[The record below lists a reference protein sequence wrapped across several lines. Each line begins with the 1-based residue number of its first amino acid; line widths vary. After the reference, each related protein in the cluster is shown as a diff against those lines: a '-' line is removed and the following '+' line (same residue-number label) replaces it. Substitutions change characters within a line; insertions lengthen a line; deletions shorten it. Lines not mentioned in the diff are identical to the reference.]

1 MHFSE
6 LGGKSM
12 KKLRVFILGIASI
25 LSLFFYFTTSA
36 QAQTD
41 DSLQEVLDSGA
52 LTIGTSADNPPKE
65 YIRMNGGQ
73 EEIVGFDIDVAQ
85 RIAEELDVDL
95 EITNMKFDGLI
106 PSVQEGEFDMAL
118 AGFNPTP
125 EREEVVSFSDS
136 YHDLPF
142 VILTT
147 RDKEDSYTSIESLAG
162 QEVAAQKGS
171 TQETILN
178 DYIEEARP
186 VALGKLPEVIS
197 EINAGTA
204 DAGIVGYLSARN
216 YLDNYPNLTVADI
229 DIEVSEEETA
239 QTIAF
244 PKESQALIAEVN
256 QIIAEMQEN
265 GEMDELLEKNIEE
278 TQAGDTDSQNTLE
291 VYGPLFLRGTATT
304 IGVAFVC
311 VIVGTLLGV
320 FVAMLRLSSNKFIN
334 TIAFFYIQVLRGTP
348 ALLQVFIFYFG
359 LSSILTIPA
368 IHVWDINLA
377 RLIPGCIALAINSSA
392 YVAEIIRSGINAVD
406 SGQMEA
412 GYSLGLNRRITMKEI
427 ILPQATRNILPA
439 LGNEFVSMIKETS
452 LLSVI
457 AVSELMFVADT
468 VKAATYR
475 TMESLFI
482 AAIIYFMITWLVSW
496 LVSLLE
502 KRLEKSAKV

>member
-1 MHFSE
+1 
-6 LGGKSM
+6 M
-12 KKLRVFILGIASI
+12 KKKNKFLIGVTLLLSSIFFI
-25 LSLFFYFTTSA
+25 FTAAA
-36 QAQTD
+36 QAQED
-41 DSLQEVLDSGA
+41 DSLQNVLDSGT
-52 LTIGTSADNPPKE
+52 LTVGTSADNPPKE
-65 YIRMNGGQ
+65 YIRMNNGE
-73 EEIVGFDIDVAQ
+73 EEIVGFDIDIAK
-85 RIAEELDVDL
+85 RIAEELDVEL

-106 PSVQEGEFDMAL
+106 PSVQADEFDMAL

-125 EREEVVSFSDS
+125 ERKEVISFSDS

-147 RDKEDSYTSIESLAG
+147 KDKEEAFTSLESLAG
-162 QEVAAQKGS
+162 KEVAAQKGS

-178 DYIEEARP
+178 EYIGHARP
-186 VALGKLPEVIS
+186 VALGKLPEVVA
-197 EINAGTA
+197 EVNAGTV
-204 DAGIVGYLSARN
+204 DAGVVGYLSARN
-216 YLDNYPNLTVADI
+216 YLDTYPNLVATDI
-229 DIEVSEEETA
+229 DIEVPEEETA

-244 PKESQALIAEVN
+244 PKESQALITEVN
-256 QIIAEMQEN
+256 QIISEMKET
-265 GEMDELLEKNIEE
+265 GEIDELLDKNIEE
-278 TQAGDTDSQNTLE
+278 AQAGDIDSRNTLQI
-291 VYGPLFLRGTATT
+291 YGPLFLKGAATT
-304 IGVAFVC
+304 IGVALVC
-311 VIVGTLLGV
+311 VVVGTLLGILI
-320 FVAMLRLSSNKFIN
+320 ALLRLSSNKVIN

-359 LSSILTIPA
+359 LSSIMTIPA
-368 IHVWDINLA
+368 IHIWDINIA

-406 SGQMEA
+406 SGQTEA
-412 GYSLGLNRRITMKEI
+412 GYSLGLNRRITMQEI
-427 ILPQATRNILPA
+427 VLPQAIRNILPA

-482 AAIIYFMITWLVSW
+482 AAVIYFMITWFVSW

-502 KRLEKSAKV
+502 KRLEKSAKA

>member
-1 MHFSE
+1 
-6 LGGKSM
+6 M
-12 KKLRVFILGIASI
+12 KKKKRVIIGTCLLLLSI
-25 LSLFFYFTTSA
+25 LFSFTTLV
-36 QAQTD
+36 QAQED
-41 DSLQEVLDSGA
+41 DSLQKVLDSGT
-52 LTIGTSADNPPKE
+52 LTVGTSADNPPKE
-65 YIRMNGGQ
+65 YIRMNNGQ
-73 EEIVGFDIDVAQ
+73 EEIVGFDIDIAE
-85 RIAEELDVDL
+85 RIAEELGVDL

-125 EREEVVSFSDS
+125 EREKVVSFSDS

-147 RDKEDSYTSIESLAG
+147 KDKEDTFTSIDSLADK
-162 QEVAAQKGS
+162 EVAAQKGS

-178 DYIEEARP
+178 DYIGHARP
-186 VALGKLPEVIS
+186 VALGKLPEVIA
-197 EINAGTA
+197 EINAGTV
-204 DAGIVGYLSARN
+204 DAGVVGYLSARN
-216 YLDNYPNLTVADI
+216 YLDTYPNLVVAGI
-229 DIEVSEEETA
+229 DIEVPEEETA

-244 PKESQALIAEVN
+244 PKESQALITKVN

-265 GEMDELLEKNIEE
+265 GEIEDLLEKNIKEAK
-278 TQAGDTDSQNTLE
+278 AGDIDSRNTLE
-291 VYGPLFLRGTATT
+291 IYGPLFLKGAATT

-311 VIVGTLLGV
+311 VIVGTLLGI
-320 FVAMLRLSSNKFIN
+320 FVAMLRLSPNKIIN

-359 LSSILTIPA
+359 LSAILTIPA

-406 SGQMEA
+406 KGQTEA
-412 GYSLGLNRRITMKEI
+412 GYSLGLNRRTTMKEI
-427 ILPQATRNILPA
+427 ILPQAIRNILPA

-468 VKAATYR
+468 VKAATYK

-482 AAIIYFMITWLVSW
+482 AAVIYFMITWFVSW

-502 KRLEKSAKV
+502 KRLERSAKV

>member
-1 MHFSE
+1 MKNKLL
-6 LGGKSM
+6 LGVTLLLSSIF
-12 KKLRVFILGIASI
+12 FI
-25 LSLFFYFTTSA
+25 FTTTV
-36 QAQTD
+36 QAQED
-41 DSLQEVLDSGA
+41 NSLQNVLDSGT
-52 LTIGTSADNPPKE
+52 LTVGTSADNPPKE
-65 YIRMNGGQ
+65 YIRMNDGQ
-73 EEIVGFDIDVAQ
+73 EEIVGFDIDVAE
-85 RIAEELDVDL
+85 RIAEELGVEL

-147 RDKEDSYTSIESLAG
+147 KDKEDTFNSIESLAG

-197 EINAGTA
+197 EINAGTV
-204 DAGIVGYLSARN
+204 DAGVVGYLSARN
-216 YLDNYPNLTVADI
+216 YLDTYPNLTIADI
-229 DIEVSEEETA
+229 DIEVPAEETA

-244 PKESQALIAEVN
+244 PKESQALITEVN
-256 QIIAEMQEN
+256 QIIAEMQES
-265 GEMDELLEKNIEE
+265 GEIDDLLEKNIEE
-278 TQAGDTDSQNTLE
+278 AQAGDTDSRNTLE
-291 VYGPLFLRGTATT
+291 VYGPLFLKGAATT
-304 IGVAFVC
+304 IGVALVC

-359 LSSILTIPA
+359 LSAILTIPA

-412 GYSLGLNRRITMKEI
+412 GYSLGLNRRITMREI
-427 ILPQATRNILPA
+427 ILPQAVRNILPA

-482 AAIIYFMITWLVSW
+482 AAVIYFMITWFVSW

-502 KRLEKSAKV
+502 KRLERSAKG

>member
-1 MHFSE
+1 
-6 LGGKSM
+6 M
-12 KKLRVFILGIASI
+12 KKKNKFLIGVTLLLSSIFFI
-25 LSLFFYFTTSA
+25 FTA
-36 QAQTD
+36 AVQAQED
-41 DSLQEVLDSGA
+41 DSLQNVLDSGT
-52 LTIGTSADNPPKE
+52 LTVGTSADNPPKE
-65 YIRMNGGQ
+65 YIRMNNGE
-73 EEIVGFDIDVAQ
+73 EEIVGFDIDIAK
-85 RIAEELDVDL
+85 RIAEELGVEL

-106 PSVQEGEFDMAL
+106 PSVQAGEFDMAL

-125 EREEVVSFSDS
+125 ERKEVISFSDS

-147 RDKEDSYTSIESLAG
+147 KDKEEFFTSLESLAG
-162 QEVAAQKGS
+162 KEVAAQKGS

-178 DYIEEARP
+178 EYIGHARP
-186 VALGKLPEVIS
+186 VALGKLPEVVA
-197 EINAGTA
+197 EVNAGTV
-204 DAGIVGYLSARN
+204 DAGVVGYLSARN
-216 YLDNYPNLTVADI
+216 YLDTYPNLVATDI
-229 DIEVSEEETA
+229 DIEVPEEETA

-244 PKESQALIAEVN
+244 PKESQALITEVN
-256 QIIAEMQEN
+256 QIISEMKET
-265 GEMDELLEKNIEE
+265 GEIDELLDKNIEE
-278 TQAGDTDSQNTLE
+278 AQAGDIDSRNTLQI
-291 VYGPLFLRGTATT
+291 YGPLFLKGAATI
-304 IGVAFVC
+304 IGVALVC
-311 VIVGTLLGV
+311 VVVGTLLGILI
-320 FVAMLRLSSNKFIN
+320 ALLRLSSNKVIN

-359 LSSILTIPA
+359 LSSIMTIPA
-368 IHVWDINLA
+368 IHIWDINIA

-406 SGQMEA
+406 SGQTEA
-412 GYSLGLNRRITMKEI
+412 GYSLGLNRRITMQEI
-427 ILPQATRNILPA
+427 VLPQAIRNILPA

-482 AAIIYFMITWLVSW
+482 AAVIYFMITWFVSW

-502 KRLEKSAKV
+502 KRLEKSAKA